1 MTHFTIGENL
11 GKILLEIAQ
20 TEIQKGNLDKV
31 FSTYTD
37 SLIDFPQQYVM
48 SLLKNEMVLVTNEN
62 HSEVLLS
69 DETVDIENNK
79 SNIFDW
85 NFIMKK
91 KLSDLSK
98 TCKDI
103 NRFRLYDFDFYSCD
117 DDTVAEFANAIITD
131 SKLIQIEKE
140 WWKTLENK
148 VKDVKESKY
157 ERNIFDIVNYIQ
169 NIKDLYTNYKSY
181 CQIFDFLKK
190 LDLVE
195 RPQFFEQTV
204 EKIIVCL
211 STFSNAQFKYN
222 FDTTQEYL
230 SNYQVNVMNYLK
242 NDEFGKQFTTNGIIE
257 KNIMD
262 GYDAGWLSPDGKF
275 YGANGETNQ
284 LLHLILGEQLL
295 PKSEIPEVD
304 LEREGWLKIH
314 YDEVYGYFDEN
325 LCYCPTQI
333 QIQKVCDYIDKFHKG
348 VLRTQPRCSSCSEPI
363 STYKLRQM
371 DKIKLHEW
379 FSK

>member
-1 MTHFTIGENL
+1 MAHFTIGENL
-11 GKILLEIAQ
+11 GSILLEIAQ
-20 TEIQKGNLDKV
+20 TEIKKGNIQKAFD
-31 FSTYTD
+31 TYTA

-62 HSEVLLS
+62 HSEVMLS
-69 DETVDIENNK
+69 DETEDIENNK
-79 SNIFDW
+79 ANIFDW
-85 NFIMKK
+85 NFIVKK

-98 TCKDI
+98 TCEAI
-103 NRFRLYDFDFYSCD
+103 NRFGLYDFDFYSCD
-117 DDTVAEFANAIITD
+117 DDTVAECAKAIVTE
-131 SKLIQIEKE
+131 SELTRIEKGCL
-140 WWKTLENK
+140 KMLKNK
-148 VKDVKESKY
+148 VQDVKASRY

-181 CQIFDFLKK
+181 CQIFDFLKG

-195 RPQFFEQTV
+195 RQPFFESTV
-204 EKIIVCL
+204 EKIMVCL

-222 FDTTQEYL
+222 CETIQEFL
-230 SNYQVNVMNYLK
+230 NNYQDNVMNYLK
-242 NDEFGKQFTTNGIIE
+242 NDEFGKQFTANGIIE

-275 YGANGETNQ
+275 YGANGETSQ
-284 LLHLILGEQLL
+284 LLHMILGEQLL
-295 PKSEIPEVD
+295 PKSEMPEVD

-314 YDEVYGYFDEN
+314 YDEVYG
-325 LCYCPTQI
+325 YCPTQI

-348 VLRTQPRCSSCSEPI
+348 VLRTQPRFSGRSEPI

-371 DKIKLHEW
+371 DKIKLHEL
-379 FSK
+379 FST